1 MKKIILF
8 SLLIITVT
16 SCSTRVVTVTY
27 TEKFEGLTQLVLAS
41 QTTTVNFVEDVSKSL
56 LAIFKSHA
64 KVQVHSSVTFDF
76 YLDFAQDEYKA
87 RLDKKDKILFFT
99 APPIRVKKPVINSST
114 VSYPETGILVN
125 EDKEAIQ
132 ILEHLT
138 DRFID
143 EGEALLKEE
152 HVIAMCEEKLSAYL
166 IGLSK
171 ELDYD
176 VKTVKI
182 TFREPKPESL

>member
-1 MKKIILF
+1 MKRIILLSAF
-8 SLLIITVT
+8 LLLLV
-16 SCSTRVVTVTY
+16 SCSSRVVTITY

-56 LAIFKSHA
+56 LAVFKSHA
-64 KVQVHSSVTFDF
+64 KVQVHSNVTFDF
-76 YLDFAQDEYKA
+76 YLDFAEDGYKA
-87 RLDKKDKILFFT
+87 RLDKREKILYFT

-114 VSYPETGILVN
+114 VSFPETGILVN
-125 EDKEAIQ
+125 EAKEAIK

-143 EGEALLKEE
+143 EGDALLQEPRIK
-152 HVIAMCEEKLSAYL
+152 AMCEEKLTEYL
-166 IGLSK
+166 AGLSK

-176 VKTVKI
+176 VKTVII
-182 TFREPKPESL
+182 TFKEAEVE